1 MTLQNQAD
9 ATEDLNLRELLL
21 CLSEYIQR
29 HGASGKPF
37 DVLRGLITLTLERI
51 EKGEDLKI
59 SSTSLQVEADG
70 GVVTEKSPGSA
81 LSGPWKTLTER
92 TLVDREQGLQKF
104 FSQHGLS
111 HYLWPVKDK
120 SAGGAGNPSMYY
132 FEMRPISSEEDVGT
146 TEPTHSSTMISYI
159 PEITPRPAWWI
170 KKLLEG
176 GYSLEGWRRWLLVGF
191 GLTSFLIIV
200 MFIAMAWIVLVY
212 SDNLSLQTIVTTILS
227 TSLVVWVCYSLISPL
242 VRLLDW
248 RIIKAPE
255 SMVSLREHNVLM
267 ELVKEAGGNTKR
279 IRLVRYAGICPICSG
294 KVEILE
300 GKKEFPNR
308 FVGRCE
314 ESPAEHVFSFD
325 RVTLKGE
332 LLR

>member
-1 MTLQNQAD
+1 MIIQSSFDESKNL
-9 ATEDLNLRELLL
+9 DLRGLLT
-21 CLSEYIQR
+21 CLSSYIQK
-29 HGASGKPF
+29 HGGVGRPF
-37 DVLRGLITLTLERI
+37 DVLRGLTALTLQRL

-59 SSTSLQVEADG
+59 SSTSLQVEVDG
-70 GVVTEKSPGSA
+70 GVVTEKSPGST

-92 TLVDREQGLQKF
+92 TLVDREQGLQAY
-104 FSQHGLS
+104 FSQQGLR

-120 SAGGAGNPSMYY
+120 STGGAGNPSMYY
-132 FEMRPISSEEDVGT
+132 FEVREISSDENLGT
-146 TEPTHSSTMISYI
+146 ATSLSSTTGINYI
-159 PEITPRPAWWI
+159 PEVTPQPAWWV
-170 KKLLEG
+170 KWLLEE
-176 GYSLEGWRRWLLVGF
+176 GYSLQGWRRWLLIGY
-191 GLTSFLIIV
+191 GLTGFLIV
-200 MFIAMAWIVLVY
+200 ALFIMMAWLVLAF
-212 SDNLSLQTIVTTILS
+212 SKNLTFQTAVTTLLT
-227 TSLVVWVCYSLISPL
+227 TSLVVWIGYSLMSPL

-255 SMVSLREHNVLM
+255 ALVSFREHNVLM
-267 ELVKEAGGNTKR
+267 ELVKEPEANTKR
-279 IRLVRYAGICPICSG
+279 IRLVRYAGTCPICSG
-294 KVEILE
+294 KVEILD